1 MPVAIWVDVGKSL
14 ILTPVSRIVGGQPA
28 AQHAWPWQVGL
39 VSRQKTTSPN
49 TTAPFCGGSLVSR
62 AAVVTAAHCE
72 QRVARFLV
80 VVGDHDLAT
89 MDQGQRSIEPE
100 TWVSHPNYDARCHE
114 ICIAV
119 TMSQPRLLH
128 QVALT
133 LLSPLACTSP
143 PSLYREDMLTERMV
157 CAASPGKDSC
167 QVGTLLL

>member
-1 MPVAIWVDVGKSL
+1 MRVDVCESM

-49 TTAPFCGGSLVSR
+49 TTTPFCGGSLVSR

-89 MDQGQRSIEPE
+89 LDQGQRSIEPE
-100 TWVSHPNYDARCHE
+100 SWVSHPNYDARCHE
-114 ICIAV
+114 ISSHHVCNLHSRTIDYDYAV
-119 TMSQPRLLH
+119 IKLLQPVTFSAS
-128 QVALT
+128 VAPVCLPP
-133 LLSPLACTSP
+133 PLQQGQDR
-143 PSLYREDMLTERMV
+143 PSLEGGRL
-157 CAASPGKDSC
+157 
-167 QVGTLLL
+167 

>member
-1 MPVAIWVDVGKSL
+1 MGWVDVCKSM

-114 ICIAV
+114 ISSNPC
-119 TMSQPRLLH
+119 P
-128 QVALT
+128 
-133 LLSPLACTSP
+133 
-143 PSLYREDMLTERMV
+143 
-157 CAASPGKDSC
+157 
-167 QVGTLLL
+167 

>member
-1 MPVAIWVDVGKSL
+1 M

-39 VSRQKTTSPN
+39 VSRQKTTSTN
-49 TTAPFCGGSLVSR
+49 TTTPFCGGSLVSR

-100 TWVSHPNYDARCHE
+100 SWVSHPNYDARCHE
-114 ICIAV
+114 ISSHYVCNLQSPLQDYRLRLRRHQAAAARHLLRQRGARV
-119 TMSQPRLLH
+119 SPPAPAAGPRPAQPRG
-128 QVALT
+128 
-133 LLSPLACTSP
+133 
-143 PSLYREDMLTERMV
+143 E
-157 CAASPGKDSC
+157 
-167 QVGTLLL
+167 

>member
-1 MPVAIWVDVGKSL
+1 M
-14 ILTPVSRIVGGQPA
+14 TPVSRIVGGQPA

-114 ICIAV
+114 ISSNPC
-119 TMSQPRLLH
+119 P
-128 QVALT
+128 
-133 LLSPLACTSP
+133 
-143 PSLYREDMLTERMV
+143 
-157 CAASPGKDSC
+157 
-167 QVGTLLL
+167 